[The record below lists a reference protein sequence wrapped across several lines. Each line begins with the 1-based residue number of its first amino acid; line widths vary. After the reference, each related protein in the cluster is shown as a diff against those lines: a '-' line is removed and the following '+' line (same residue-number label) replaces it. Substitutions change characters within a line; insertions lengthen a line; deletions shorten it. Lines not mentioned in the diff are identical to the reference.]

1 MDEGRGDLRGERR
14 GDEGR
19 VTGTRYRERVPEL
32 PQMQALAER
41 LEERLGGTA
50 LAAVQPI
57 GFSGLKTFDPPPESL
72 VGRTLEG
79 TGRRG
84 KYLILDFGGPRV
96 FVHLSQ
102 AGRVDVED
110 PPKTTRGG
118 KGGVVRLRFDND
130 IALLVREYGTE
141 RKAGWWVV
149 GEGEVGPV
157 EGLGPEPDS
166 EEFAEFILHGEDR
179 RRVHTLLRDQRTV
192 AGIGRGHTDDAL
204 WRAQLSPYATL
215 SSLAT
220 EERRRLLD
228 EVRATLADA
237 LERER
242 ERTGGLSEPKLGDK
256 FVVHARYGSPCPRC
270 GDTLRR
276 VSYESYEVTYCPACQ
291 TGGKPLADRR
301 MSRLVK

>member
-1 MDEGRGDLRGERR
+1 
-14 GDEGR
+14 
-19 VTGTRYRERVPEL
+19 
-32 PQMQALAER
+32 MQALAER
-41 LEERLGGTA
+41 LEERVGGAA

-57 GFSGLKTFDPPPESL
+57 GFSGLKTFDPPPETL
-72 VGRTLEG
+72 VGRTLVG

-84 KYLILDFGGPRV
+84 KYVILDFGGPRI

-102 AGRVDVED
+102 AGRLDVEE

-130 IALLVREYGTE
+130 VALLVREYGTE
-141 RKAGWWVV
+141 RK
-149 GEGEVGPV
+149 
-157 EGLGPEPDS
+157 
-166 EEFAEFILHGEDR
+166 EFAHFILHGEDR

-215 SSLAT
+215 ASLDI
-220 EERRRLLD
+220 EERQRLLD
-228 EVRATLADA
+228 EVRETLTDA
-237 LERER
+237 IERER
-242 ERTGGLSEPKLGDK
+242 ERTGGLSEPKLGGK
-256 FVVHARYGSPCPRC
+256 FIVHARYGTPCPRC

-276 VSYESYEVTYCPACQ
+276 VSYESYEVTYCPTCQ